1 MVCTAIYVKDV
12 GRMLHVGIHTDVN
25 MAFSTEID
33 HWPVSLQVRMCPP
46 KRKDAP
52 RWDRAAMNDCS
63 LGNEF
68 RFDLRNTLVARAH
81 ELYSAGRHFQRLRV
95 LNDTMR
101 GVGSKYFLFWSGP
114 RRQWVSRRAFEL
126 MKEAWT
132 AKDDSRDARR
142 RHRHARLFPLF
153 RSWKTILQHHRGS
166 DAQRN
171 PMDAKKEL
179 RKSKRNE
186 ALCMHF
192 FPRKQLDKKS
202 CL

>member
-1 MVCTAIYVKDV
+1 MPLSTWRASRGQEHRLDYTAIYMKDV
-12 GRMLHVGIHTDVN
+12 GLMQHAGIRTDVN
-25 MAFSTEID
+25 MAFSPEID
-33 HWPVSLQVRMCPP
+33 HWPV
-46 KRKDAP
+46 
-52 RWDRAAMNDCS
+52 NDGS

-81 ELYSAGRHFQRLRV
+81 ELDNAGRSFQRLRGV
-95 LNDTMR
+95 NDAMR
-101 GVGSKYFLFWSGP
+101 GVGSKYFLSWSGP

-142 RHRHARLFPLF
+142 RLRHARLFPLF
-153 RSWKTILQHHRGS
+153 RSWKTTLQHHRGS
-166 DAQRN
+166 DAQRS
-171 PMDAKKEL
+171 PTDATKEL

-192 FPRKQLDKKS
+192 FPKKQLDKI
-202 CL
+202 LPGI